1 MVYQACSWIK
11 YLEGAKLASAISIFS
26 QCFSPATTDAIGQK
40 WCQRL
45 CQYFSLVIVPIFICF
60 SNMYIH
66 MPDVADVINPYLL
79 VRSRKSTYFA
89 LHVSKSI
96 YLKLS
101 SKKLFFD
108 IIKMLEAACMG
119 CYLSH

>member
-1 MVYQACSWIK
+1 
-11 YLEGAKLASAISIFS
+11 
-26 QCFSPATTDAIGQK
+26 
-40 WCQRL
+40 
-45 CQYFSLVIVPIFICF
+45 
-60 SNMYIH
+60 MYIH

-89 LHVSKSI
+89 LHVSTSI

-101 SKKLFFD
+101 SRKLFFD
-108 IIKMLEAACMG
+108 IIKMLEAACVG